1 MGSLQI
7 PGVGVGQQAPR
18 SREALEESP
27 LLGDKLRIS
36 LTKIASDI
44 TRKITAFQ
52 EQDSSSR
59 HVTRSV
65 HCVLLSRKRIK
76 T

>member
-7 PGVGVGQQAPR
+7 LGVGAEQKAPR

-36 LTKIASDI
+36 ITKIASDI

-52 EQDSSSR
+52 GQQDSSSR

-65 HCVLLSRKRIK
+65 NCVLLSRK
-76 T
+76 